1 MTYLTLL
8 LAAKIMVT
16 LATVIVPFL
25 LFKTETLD
33 RLAGFGRP
41 NEAFY
46 RLYGMA
52 ILALVVAYSGGL
64 LQTLS
69 GEYPAQIVAMG
80 LASNVGAVCLM
91 IWTGYARVQKAL
103 AAFFGLIGIGF
114 LWAALRPISAMLPV
128 WS

>member
-8 LAAKIMVT
+8 LAAKILVT
-16 LATVIVPFL
+16 LAAVIVPFL
-25 LFKTETLD
+25 FFKPETLD
-33 RLAGFGRP
+33 RLVGFGRP

-52 ILALVVAYSGGL
+52 IFALVVAYSGGL

-80 LASNVGAVCLM
+80 IASNVGAACLM
-91 IWTGYARVQKAL
+91 VWTGYAREQKAL
-103 AAFFGLIGIGF
+103 SLFFGSIGIGF
-114 LWAALRPISAMLPV
+114 VWAALRPGMAMLPAF
-128 WS
+128 